1 MKRLKNIEGKNEE
14 QLKAFKDQRE
24 KKLQILINKTD
35 KKVEFKNIS
44 LKYKLNS
51 ELKKNCNKIKE
62 QKKPIDCTTLFLI
75 GSFKHHYY
83 NFTIFLSL
91 GSFSESIYISSISLK
106 AAKIK
111 QRNMEEMTRELYYC
125 D

>member
-35 KKVEFKNIS
+35 KKIEFKNIS

-51 ELKKNCNKIKE
+51 ELKKNYNKIKE
-62 QKKPIDCTTLFLI
+62 QKKPIGYTKHFLI
-75 GSFKHHYY
+75 GSCKHHY

-111 QRNMEEMTRELYYC
+111 QRNMEEMIRELYY
-125 D
+125 

>member
-1 MKRLKNIEGKNEE
+1 MKKLKNIKGKNEE

-35 KKVEFKNIS
+35 KKIEFKNIS

-51 ELKKNCNKIKE
+51 ELKKNYNKIKE
-62 QKKPIDCTTLFLI
+62 QKKPIDYTKLFLI
-75 GSFKHHYY
+75 GSCKHHY

-111 QRNMEEMTRELYYC
+111 QRNMEEMIRELYY
-125 D
+125 

>member
-35 KKVEFKNIS
+35 KKIEFKNIS

-51 ELKKNCNKIKE
+51 ELKKK
-62 QKKPIDCTTLFLI
+62 L
-75 GSFKHHYY
+75 
-83 NFTIFLSL
+83 
-91 GSFSESIYISSISLK
+91 
-106 AAKIK
+106 
-111 QRNMEEMTRELYYC
+111 
-125 D
+125 